1 MLSSVMIGTFLK
13 KFQWIAT
20 MPLLLGTVVSCT
32 MVPYEPEKA
41 TRPYP
46 FELPQGSVVQIQVI
60 PRTDALEI
68 INATAVNYTNFD
80 LWLNQRYVVHMP
92 ELLAGQTVLVPLDSM
107 WDQSGGT
114 PFSGGLF
121 RYFQPTPLVL
131 VQIQAD
137 EKSPLVGLV
146 PTLPEFV
153 RER

>member
-1 MLSSVMIGTFLK
+1 MLSNVMILEFLK
-13 KFQWIAT
+13 KFQWLTNMTLVLSAA
-20 MPLLLGTVVSCT
+20 VSCT

-60 PRTDALEI
+60 PQTDALKI
-68 INATAVNYTNFD
+68 INSTAVNYKNFD
-80 LWLNQRYVVHMP
+80 LWLNQRYVVHIP
-92 ELLAGQTVLVPLDSM
+92 ELLAGQTVVVPLDSM

-114 PFSGGLF
+114 PFSGGLL

-146 PTLPEFV
+146 PTLPETV
-153 RER
+153 RAR

>member
-1 MLSSVMIGTFLK
+1 MISNVMMRTFPK
-13 KFQWIAT
+13 KFQRIAAT
-20 MPLLLGTVVSCT
+20 TLLLGTVFSCT

-46 FELPQGSVVQIQVI
+46 FDLPQGSVVQIQVI

-68 INATAVNYTNFD
+68 INATAVSYSNFD

-92 ELLAGQTVLVPLDSM
+92 ELLAGQTVVVPLDSM

-114 PFSGGLF
+114 PFSGGLL

-146 PTLPEFV
+146 PTLPESV
-153 RER
+153 RDR

>member
-1 MLSSVMIGTFLK
+1 MISNVMMRTFPK
-13 KFQWIAT
+13 KFQWIAAT
-20 MPLLLGTVVSCT
+20 TLLLGTVFSCT

-46 FELPQGSVVQIQVI
+46 FDLPQGSVVQIQVI

-68 INATAVNYTNFD
+68 INATAVSYSNFD

-92 ELLAGQTVLVPLDSM
+92 ELLAGQTVVVPLDSM

-114 PFSGGLF
+114 PFSGGLL
-121 RYFQPTPLVL
+121 RYFQPTQLVL

-146 PTLPEFV
+146 PTLPESV

>member
-1 MLSSVMIGTFLK
+1 MLSNVMIREFLK
-13 KFQWIAT
+13 KLQWSAAMT
-20 MPLLLGTVVSCT
+20 LVLGMVASCT
-32 MVPYEPEKA
+32 IVPYEPQKA

-46 FELPQGSVVQIQVI
+46 FELSQGSVVQIQVI
-60 PRTDALEI
+60 PQSDALKI
-68 INATAVNYTNFD
+68 INSTAISYKDFD

-114 PFSGGLF
+114 PFSGGLL

-137 EKSPLVGLV
+137 EKSPLIGLV
-146 PTLPEFV
+146 PTLPETV

>member
-1 MLSSVMIGTFLK
+1 MLSNVMILEFLK
-13 KFQWIAT
+13 KFQWLANMT
-20 MPLLLGTVVSCT
+20 LALGAVASCT
-32 MVPYEPEKA
+32 IVPYEPQKA

-46 FELPQGSVVQIQVI
+46 FELSQGSVVQIQVI
-60 PRTDALEI
+60 PKSDALKI
-68 INATAVNYTNFD
+68 INSTAVSYKDFD

-92 ELLAGQTVLVPLDSM
+92 ELLAGQTVFVPLDSM

-114 PFSGGLF
+114 PFGGGLL

-137 EKSPLVGLV
+137 EKSPLIGLV
-146 PTLPEFV
+146 PILPETV

>member
-1 MLSSVMIGTFLK
+1 MISNVMMRTFPK
-13 KFQWIAT
+13 KFQWIAAT
-20 MPLLLGTVVSCT
+20 TLLLGTVFSCT

-41 TRPYP
+41 TRPY
-46 FELPQGSVVQIQVI
+46 PQGSVVQIQVI

-68 INATAVNYTNFD
+68 INATAVSYSNFD

-92 ELLAGQTVLVPLDSM
+92 ELLAGQTVVVPLDSM

-114 PFSGGLF
+114 PFSGGLL

-146 PTLPEFV
+146 PTLPESV
-153 RER
+153 RDR

>member
-1 MLSSVMIGTFLK
+1 MISNVMMRTFPK
-13 KFQWIAT
+13 KFQRIAAT
-20 MPLLLGTVVSCT
+20 TLLLGTVFSCT
-32 MVPYEPEKA
+32 MGPYEPEKA

-46 FELPQGSVVQIQVI
+46 FDLPQGSVVQIQVI

-68 INATAVNYTNFD
+68 INATAVSYSNFD

-92 ELLAGQTVLVPLDSM
+92 ELLAGQTVVVPLDSM

-114 PFSGGLF
+114 PFSGGLL

-146 PTLPEFV
+146 PTLPESV
-153 RER
+153 RDR

>member
-1 MLSSVMIGTFLK
+1 MISNVMMRTFPK
-13 KFQWIAT
+13 KFQWIAAT
-20 MPLLLGTVVSCT
+20 TLLLGTVFSCT

-46 FELPQGSVVQIQVI
+46 FDLPQGSVVQIQVI

-68 INATAVNYTNFD
+68 INATAVSYSNFD

-92 ELLAGQTVLVPLDSM
+92 ELLAGQTVVVPLDSM

-114 PFSGGLF
+114 PFSGGLL

-146 PTLPEFV
+146 PTLPETV
-153 RER
+153 RAR

>member
-1 MLSSVMIGTFLK
+1 MLSNVMILEFLK
-13 KFQWIAT
+13 KFQWLANMT
-20 MPLLLGTVVSCT
+20 LVHSAVVSCT

-46 FELPQGSVVQIQVI
+46 FELPQGSVVQIQVV
-60 PRTDALEI
+60 PQTDALKI
-68 INATAVNYTNFD
+68 INSTAVNYKNFD
-80 LWLNQRYVVHMP
+80 LWLNQRYVVHIP
-92 ELLAGQTVLVPLDSM
+92 ELLAGQTVVVPLDSM

-114 PFSGGLF
+114 PFSGGLL

-146 PTLPEFV
+146 PTLPETV
-153 RER
+153 RAR

>member
-1 MLSSVMIGTFLK
+1 MLSNVMILEFLK
-13 KFQWIAT
+13 KFQWLANMT
-20 MPLLLGTVVSCT
+20 LVLSVVVSCT

-46 FELPQGSVVQIQVI
+46 FELPQGSVVQIQVV
-60 PRTDALEI
+60 PQPDALKI
-68 INATAVNYTNFD
+68 INSTAVNYKNFD
-80 LWLNQRYVVHMP
+80 LWLNQRYVVHIP
-92 ELLAGQTVLVPLDSM
+92 ELLAGQTVVVPLDSM

-114 PFSGGLF
+114 PFSGGLL

-146 PTLPEFV
+146 PTLPETV
-153 RER
+153 RAR

>member
-1 MLSSVMIGTFLK
+1 MISNVMMRTFPK
-13 KFQWIAT
+13 KFQWIAAT
-20 MPLLLGTVVSCT
+20 TLLLGTVFSCT

-46 FELPQGSVVQIQVI
+46 CDLPQGSVVQIQVI

-68 INATAVNYTNFD
+68 INATAVSYSNFD

-92 ELLAGQTVLVPLDSM
+92 ELLAGQTVVVPLDSM

-114 PFSGGLF
+114 PFSGGLL

-146 PTLPEFV
+146 PTLPESV
-153 RER
+153 RDR

>member
-1 MLSSVMIGTFLK
+1 MISNVMMRTFPK
-13 KFQWIAT
+13 KFQWIAAT
-20 MPLLLGTVVSCT
+20 TLLLGTVFSCT

-46 FELPQGSVVQIQVI
+46 FDLPQGSVVQIQVI

-68 INATAVNYTNFD
+68 INATAVSYSNFD

-92 ELLAGQTVLVPLDSM
+92 ELLAGQTVVVPLDTM

-114 PFSGGLF
+114 PFSGGLL

-146 PTLPEFV
+146 PTLPESV
-153 RER
+153 RDR

>member
-1 MLSSVMIGTFLK
+1 MLSNVMILEFLK
-13 KFQWIAT
+13 KFQWLANMT
-20 MPLLLGTVVSCT
+20 LVLSAVVSCT

-60 PRTDALEI
+60 PQTDALKI
-68 INATAVNYTNFD
+68 INSTAVNYKNFD
-80 LWLNQRYVVHMP
+80 LWLNQRYVVHIP
-92 ELLAGQTVLVPLDSM
+92 ELLAGQTVVVPLDSM

-114 PFSGGLF
+114 PFSGGLL
-121 RYFQPTPLVL
+121 RYFQSTPLVL

-146 PTLPEFV
+146 PTLPETV
-153 RER
+153 RAR

>member
-1 MLSSVMIGTFLK
+1 
-13 KFQWIAT
+13 
-20 MPLLLGTVVSCT
+20 
-32 MVPYEPEKA
+32 
-41 TRPYP
+41 
-46 FELPQGSVVQIQVI
+46 VVQIQVI

-146 PTLPEFV
+146 PTLPESV

>member
-1 MLSSVMIGTFLK
+1 MISNVMMRTFPK
-13 KFQWIAT
+13 KFQWIAAT
-20 MPLLLGTVVSCT
+20 TLLLGTVFSCT

-46 FELPQGSVVQIQVI
+46 FDLPQGSVVHIQVI

-68 INATAVNYTNFD
+68 INATAVSYSNFD

-92 ELLAGQTVLVPLDSM
+92 ELLAGQTVVVPLDSM

-114 PFSGGLF
+114 PFSGGLL

-146 PTLPEFV
+146 PTLPESV
-153 RER
+153 RDR

>member
-1 MLSSVMIGTFLK
+1 MLSNVMIREFLK
-13 KFQWIAT
+13 KLQWSAAMT
-20 MPLLLGTVVSCT
+20 LVLGMVASCT
-32 MVPYEPEKA
+32 IVPYEPQKA

-46 FELPQGSVVQIQVI
+46 FELSQGSVVQIQVI
-60 PRTDALEI
+60 PQSDALRI
-68 INATAVNYTNFD
+68 INSTAISYKDFD

-114 PFSGGLF
+114 PFSGGLL

-137 EKSPLVGLV
+137 EKSPLIGLV
-146 PTLPEFV
+146 PTLPETV

>member
-1 MLSSVMIGTFLK
+1 MLSNVMILEFLK
-13 KFQWIAT
+13 KFQWLTNITLVLSA
-20 MPLLLGTVVSCT
+20 VISCT

-60 PRTDALEI
+60 PQTDALKI
-68 INATAVNYTNFD
+68 INSTAVNYKNFD
-80 LWLNQRYVVHMP
+80 LWLNQRYVVHIP
-92 ELLAGQTVLVPLDSM
+92 ELLAGQTVVVPLDSM

-114 PFSGGLF
+114 PFSGGLL

-146 PTLPEFV
+146 PTLPETV
-153 RER
+153 RAR

>member
-1 MLSSVMIGTFLK
+1 MLSNVMILEFLK
-13 KFQWIAT
+13 KFQWLANMT
-20 MPLLLGTVVSCT
+20 LVLSAVVSCT

-46 FELPQGSVVQIQVI
+46 IELPQGRVVQIQVV
-60 PRTDALEI
+60 PQTDALKI
-68 INATAVNYTNFD
+68 INSTAVNYKNFD
-80 LWLNQRYVVHMP
+80 LWLNQRYVVHIP
-92 ELLAGQTVLVPLDSM
+92 ELLAGQTVVVPLDSM

-114 PFSGGLF
+114 PFSGGLL

-146 PTLPEFV
+146 PTLPETV
-153 RER
+153 RAR